1 MLKYSGIVE
10 SVIFRNED
18 NGYSVLSVKP
28 DDGRS
33 FTAVGTIPFAD
44 QGDRLSLEGEW
55 TEHSAYGSQ
64 FKVASFSFCA
74 PEGRDALEKYLA
86 SGLIKGIGDK
96 MAHEIVRH
104 FGADTLSVLDTH
116 PERLLEV
123 NGIGK
128 KKASGIIASYTE
140 RRDAQN
146 AIMYFLSIGISP
158 GIAGRIYAQYKADA
172 ILVAKLDPYR
182 LADEIRGI
190 GFRIAD
196 RIALSQGYAMNDER
210 RLSSGVKYVLEEAMN
225 NEGHTCLPESEL
237 LIQAG
242 QILEADIEDVLR
254 AVSAMILKNEL
265 VCDRL
270 NDDDFIFLKRAYE
283 CEADIALR
291 LKYLLINGE
300 SSGSESI
307 QVPEALS
314 DGTVLSE
321 AQKDALRVA
330 LGHPVS
336 VITGGPGTGK
346 TTLIRGLID
355 LVPSLFSVALT
366 APTGRAA
373 KRMSEATG
381 RDALT
386 IHRLLE
392 YGQHGSEGFAR
403 NEDKPLKASVVI
415 VDEMSMVDIFLMRA
429 LLKALRPG
437 SRLVMV
443 GDSDQL
449 PSVGAGNVLKDMI
462 QSGKVPLVKLS
473 EVFRQSA
480 QSEIVMNAHRI
491 NRGEM
496 PVMNGKGS
504 DFFIE
509 KAETA
514 SVAAQ
519 GAVELVMKRLPAY
532 KGFDALKDIQV
543 MAPMKKGDAGVNALN
558 FLLQRSLNPPGN
570 RPFVKRGETCFYRGD
585 KVMQTRNDYS
595 IGWTRANEEGEGVFN
610 GDIGYVTQIDP
621 QEIRLSVCF
630 EDGRLAVYE
639 KDMLE
644 DLELAY
650 CMSVHK
656 SQGSEFP
663 CVVLPLISGP
673 PLLMTRNLL
682 YTAVTRARRLVVI
695 IGRPGCVK
703 QMVLNDHTQARYSS
717 LCERLKRAL

>member
-128 KKASGIIASYTE
+128 KKASSIIASYTE

-237 LIQAG
+237 LAQAG
-242 QILEADIEDVLR
+242 QILEADSEDVLR

-355 LVPSLFSVALT
+355 LVPSLSSVALCPHR
-366 APTGRAA
+366 AGRQAHERSHGPGCAHDTPSAGIRPAGFRGLCQERGQAA
-373 KRMSEATG
+373 
-381 RDALT
+381 
-386 IHRLLE
+386 
-392 YGQHGSEGFAR
+392 EGF
-403 NEDKPLKASVVI
+403 S
-415 VDEMSMVDIFLMRA
+415 
-429 LLKALRPG
+429 
-437 SRLVMV
+437 
-443 GDSDQL
+443 SD
-449 PSVGAGNVLKDMI
+449 
-462 QSGKVPLVKLS
+462 
-473 EVFRQSA
+473 
-480 QSEIVMNAHRI
+480 
-491 NRGEM
+491 RG
-496 PVMNGKGS
+496 
-504 DFFIE
+504 
-509 KAETA
+509 
-514 SVAAQ
+514 
-519 GAVELVMKRLPAY
+519 
-532 KGFDALKDIQV
+532 
-543 MAPMKKGDAGVNALN
+543 
-558 FLLQRSLNPPGN
+558 
-570 RPFVKRGETCFYRGD
+570 
-585 KVMQTRNDYS
+585 
-595 IGWTRANEEGEGVFN
+595 
-610 GDIGYVTQIDP
+610 
-621 QEIRLSVCF
+621 
-630 EDGRLAVYE
+630 
-639 KDMLE
+639 
-644 DLELAY
+644 
-650 CMSVHK
+650 
-656 SQGSEFP
+656 
-663 CVVLPLISGP
+663 
-673 PLLMTRNLL
+673 
-682 YTAVTRARRLVVI
+682 
-695 IGRPGCVK
+695 
-703 QMVLNDHTQARYSS
+703 
-717 LCERLKRAL
+717 